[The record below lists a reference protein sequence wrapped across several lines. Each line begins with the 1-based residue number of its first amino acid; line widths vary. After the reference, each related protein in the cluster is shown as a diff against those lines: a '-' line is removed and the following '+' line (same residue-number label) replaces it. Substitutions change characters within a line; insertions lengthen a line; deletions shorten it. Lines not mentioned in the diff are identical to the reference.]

1 MNIYIRSMALC
12 FCLALWS
19 ITVHAAVWQEAM
31 QVEMNLG
38 ERDTRVA
45 IRAAALEEMRGRAS
59 QKVGMIVEST
69 MVSSGA
75 TLTEEIK
82 TVGVSLVK
90 IDNVREEVR
99 LQKDGSLRLLVSGT
113 VTVDTSELD
122 RRAQTMREDSEKA
135 FKIKQLASENQVL
148 RRSLSD
154 IAKLL
159 GQQGTATSTA
169 ELLRQQALI
178 LDSLGSN
185 AQRVGQTFEQGALLG
200 LAQKDEAGWLAVK
213 GDIEAGLFERIFNA
227 KVTAKI
233 VRVENNAE
241 NVGVVIQM
249 GWDSDQVGIAKVLGR
264 YMFGMNSYR
273 EEELRS
279 KELTFLKYD
288 NGVRADWP
296 YAERVYRYLS
306 MTTVDLEVAISGA
319 KKLIPVMFAAD
330 NWSRPCQHPTERY
343 SPSCDRV
350 RLQISRLSPQSTKI
364 PGIRDNNDANPIRLN
379 LSKVQARDA
388 SEVVTTWVLT
398 REDGTVVRRK
408 AAMQ

>member
-1 MNIYIRSMALC
+1 MKLYARSMVLVL
-12 FCLALWS
+12 CLAFMS
-19 ITVHAAVWQEAM
+19 ITAHAAIWQEAM
-31 QVEMNLG
+31 QVEMSLG

-45 IRAAALEEMRGRAS
+45 IRAAALEEMRSRAS

-90 IDNVREEVR
+90 IDNVRDEVR

-122 RRAQTMREDSEKA
+122 RRAQAMREDTDKA
-135 FKIKQLASENQVL
+135 LKIKQLASENQVL

-159 GQQGTATSTA
+159 GQQGSAASTA

-178 LDSLGSN
+178 LDNLGSN

-213 GDIEAGLFERIFNA
+213 RDIEAGVFERIFNA

-233 VRVENNAE
+233 LRVENNIN

-249 GWDSDQVGIAKVLGR
+249 GWDSDQVEIAKVLGR
-264 YMFGMNSYR
+264 YLFSVRSYR
-273 EEELRS
+273 EDVRG
-279 KELTFLKYD
+279 KELKYSRSD

-296 YAERVYRYLS
+296 YAERVFKYLS
-306 MTTVDLEVAISGA
+306 MSTVDLEVAIAGA
-319 KKLIPVMFAAD
+319 RKLIPLMFAAD
-330 NWSRPCQHPTERY
+330 NWSNACSHPTARY
-343 SPSCDRV
+343 SPSCDRLS
-350 RLQISRLSPQSTKI
+350 LQITRLSPQSTEI
-364 PGIRDNNDANPIRLN
+364 SGIRGDDNVNPIRLN
-379 LSKVQARDA
+379 LNKTQARDA
-388 SEVVTTWVLT
+388 SEVVATWVLT
-398 REDGTVVRRK
+398 REDGTVVRRS
-408 AAMQ
+408 AAVQ